1 MIRIKRRRFVRS
13 ARQTPLKTMISVR
26 GSMHS

>member
-13 ARQTPLKTMISVR
+13 ARQTLLKAMISVR